1 MTMPQFAILLLLN
14 VYRAFDFF
22 LLKIKLN
29 KTLLYMVSV
38 YLEHLGMELLGSSLC
53 IFNFTKIL
61 SDAPTKST

>member
-14 VYRAFDFF
+14 VYSAFDFF

-38 YLEHLGMELLGSSLC
+38 YLEHLGMELLGSSLR